1 MYALNIMFSKSP
13 RDFHK
18 GRGLIHHLN
27 KKIITSEQGHLLY
40 LFQRNILFDHLTIL
54 LLDDSQK

>member
-27 KKIITSEQGHLLY
+27 KKINY
-40 LFQRNILFDHLTIL
+40 
-54 LLDDSQK
+54 K